1 MIEERSVS
9 DSLTEQSYVVRPQ
22 HINGMGRLFGG
33 CLMQWMDEL
42 AGIVS
47 RRHCGTEVTTAAIDQ
62 LNFKAGA
69 YQNDTIVLIGKMTYV
84 GETSM
89 EVRIDVYKEDYN
101 MNRKSI
107 NRAYFVM
114 VAVDDSGTPV
124 KVPKI
129 KVSTPNEQIEWEG
142 GSKRYHLRKQ
152 RRREGY

>member
-1 MIEERSVS
+1 MVEERSVS
-9 DSLTEQSYVVRPQ
+9 ESLTEQAYVVRPQ
-22 HINGMGRLFGG
+22 HINGTGRLFGG

-42 AGIVS
+42 AGVVS
-47 RRHCGTEVTTAAIDQ
+47 RRHCGMEVTTAAIDQ

-84 GETSM
+84 GESSM

-114 VAVDDSGTPV
+114 VAVDDSGVPV
-124 KVPKI
+124 KVPRLQI
-129 KVSTPNEQIEWEG
+129 RTPNEKIEWEG
-142 GSKRYHLRKQ
+142 GKKRYILRKD